1 MNIKIDMLQND
12 ELVEVQV
19 EGEID
24 AYTAP
29 KLRESIFPL
38 SEKENIKMFID
49 LKGVSYMDST
59 GLGVIVG
66 VFKSVRSNNGEL
78 KLTGLSDRLKRLFEI
93 TGLTDIMDIN
103 SQIEG
108 GVK

>member
-1 MNIKIDMLQND
+1 MNIKIDIEEYNESL
-12 ELVEVQV
+12 EIKV

-29 KLRESIFPL
+29 KLRDAIFPL
-38 SEKENIKMFID
+38 SEKENVKMIID
-49 LKGVSYMDST
+49 LTDVLYMDST

-66 VFKSVRSNNGEL
+66 VFKSVRAHNGDF
-78 KLTGLSDRLKRLFEI
+78 KLIGLSDRLKRLFEI
-93 TGLTDIMDIN
+93 TGLADIIDIN

-108 GVK
+108 GVQ